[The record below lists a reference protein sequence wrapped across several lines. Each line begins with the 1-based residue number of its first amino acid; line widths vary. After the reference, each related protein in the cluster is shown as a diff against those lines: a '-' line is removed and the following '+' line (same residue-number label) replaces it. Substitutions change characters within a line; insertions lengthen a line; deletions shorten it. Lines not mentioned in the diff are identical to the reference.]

1 MHFAIGEFLVF
12 YLVHL
17 RRSRVLRY
25 VMSSV
30 CTRFSRA
37 PISETTLG
45 FIKKSN
51 LDHLRHS
58 KEMFEV
64 DRPYAS
70 KQTKH
75 LKYD

>member
-12 YLVHL
+12 LSSAL
-17 RRSRVLRY
+17 TPITRSTLCY
-25 VMSSV
+25 VISV
-30 CTRFSRA
+30 Y
-37 PISETTLG
+37 PISETTLS

-64 DRPYAS
+64 DRPDAS